1 MMQRGQ
7 SRPRSRS
14 RQFGYPL
21 SFRGQV
27 RGAQG
32 LLPCFPP
39 TALVPWRLPSL
50 ARVLASPVPRGHR
63 YDEGATT
70 SRSRILGRLFV
81 SRPRS
86 TRFLLVRARLVGA
99 PGSAEVRPRPGPL
112 FSRLSLCRRALTWT
126 RTGSHRFPGDPSHA
140 FAPVQD
146 PGRIDGASPCR
157 RRQFCPRKNHC
168 EGSSDTNIEATHA
181 ASASAAYASRTAL
194 PPSRQGSLPT
204 GWLAF
209 AGRESNPLDHS
220 ERFQSVTSCSSPSP
234 ELFLSQGSCNRRSFC
249 RASWSSAR
257 PCLLSV
263 LRRLLLPRRRRLAA
277 LHGLVLLATIALL
290 RNRHDRGVHH
300 LAAAGDVPLRIQMLV
315 EPLEQLLD

>member
-1 MMQRGQ
+1 MVHRGQ

-27 RGAQG
+27 RGAQR

-50 ARVLASPVPRGHR
+50 ARVLVSPVPRGHR

-70 SRSRILGRLFV
+70 SRSRIPAAYLFRVRGPHDSSLFV
-81 SRPRS
+81 LASSALPVGGGPTQAGTLVQPAVPLPARSRVDANGISQVPRRS
-86 TRFLLVRARLVGA
+86 IPCLC
-99 PGSAEVRPRPGPL
+99 PGPRPRP
-112 FSRLSLCRRALTWT
+112 
-126 RTGSHRFPGDPSHA
+126 D
-140 FAPVQD
+140 
-146 PGRIDGASPCR
+146 R
-157 RRQFCPRKNHC
+157 RRLTMPAPPILPPQNHC

-220 ERFQSVTSCSSPSP
+220 ERFQRVTSCSSPSP
-234 ELFLSQGSCNRRSFC
+234 GLFLSQGSCNRRSSS
-249 RASWSSAR
+249 RASWSR
-257 PCLLSV
+257 ILVLLPV
-263 LRRLLLPRRRRLAA
+263 LGRLLLPIRRRLVAFD
-277 LHGLVLLATIALL
+277 GRVLLAGIALL
-290 RNRHDRGVHH
+290 RRRHNAGVHH
-300 LAAAGDVPLRIQMLV
+300 LPRAM
-315 EPLEQLLD
+315 